1 MTRKDYILIADTIAQ
16 MSRDIAIDGDSEYL
30 TDRARA
36 IRSGERDALVTIAHR
51 IAEQLHQDNTRF
63 DRKRFIEA
71 CQLDAERLA

>member
-1 MTRKDYILIADTIAQ
+1 MTRKDYILLADVLAQ
-16 MSRDIAIDGDSEYL
+16 FSRDIAIDGDSEYL

-51 IAEQLHQDNTRF
+51 IADQLRQDNPRF
-63 DRKRFIEA
+63 DRKRFLDA